1 MNCLISKLN
10 ELFRETYGKI
20 IKHFAEILEHGCSQA
35 FSFYISYEDDSF
47 LNHYLIKKTYF
58 NLVENYIFLFVI

>member
-20 IKHFAEILEHGCSQA
+20 IKHFAEILENGCSQA
-35 FSFYISYEDDSF
+35 FSFYISFENDSI
-47 LNHYLIKKTYF
+47 LNYLIKKHNF